1 MHNADKAKYLGNYLS
16 SSGGVKD
23 TIEDRRNKGWGK
35 VSQILGILGEVDI
48 GGHRMEAGLLLRE
61 AILTNSL
68 LFSAEAWSNVTDKD
82 IKRLEQ
88 VDTCLLKSLVKGHS
102 KTPVVFHHLESGT
115 LMLRH
120 MLMINRLM
128 YHHHILSRGE
138 DETIYKIYCKQKQDP
153 LKGDWFSLLQKDLE
167 FIGVELDDKEIAST
181 SKSEYKQKIKN
192 LVIKA
197 AFDYMRKEQKGLAK
211 IKDIRY
217 DSLKTQDYLK
227 SQDFN
232 PKERNLLYS
241 LRSRSHP
248 AKLNY
253 RKMNSANL
261 ICSLGCQEEEDQIH
275 IFEKCIFLSTDG
287 EQIRLKDIFENISKQ
302 KEAIGKILRIETERL
317 KLKQPPEPQ
326 PEL

>member
-1 MHNADKAKYLGNYLS
+1 
-16 SSGGVKD
+16 
-23 TIEDRRNKGWGK
+23 
-35 VSQILGILGEVDI
+35 
-48 GGHRMEAGLLLRE
+48 
-61 AILTNSL
+61 
-68 LFSAEAWSNVTDKD
+68 
-82 IKRLEQ
+82 
-88 VDTCLLKSLVKGHS
+88 
-102 KTPVVFHHLESGT
+102 
-115 LMLRH
+115 
-120 MLMINRLM
+120 
-128 YHHHILSRGE
+128 
-138 DETIYKIYCKQKQDP
+138 
-153 LKGDWFSLLQKDLE
+153 
-167 FIGVELDDKEIAST
+167 
-181 SKSEYKQKIKN
+181 
-192 LVIKA
+192 
-197 AFDYMRKEQKGLAK
+197 MRKEQKGLEK

-248 AKLNY
+248 AKLKY

-275 IFEKCIFLSTDG
+275 ILEKCRFLSTDG

-302 KEAIGKILRIETERL
+302 KEAIEKILRIEAERL